1 MGADARPVILWF
13 RQDLR
18 LADNPALAAAV
29 ASGRPLL
36 PLYIL
41 DEATPG
47 LRPMGGASRWWL
59 AGSLESLSA
68 ALAKRG
74 AALVMGRGAAAEV
87 LDALI
92 AETGAAAV
100 HWNRCYEPG
109 AIARDKAIKAR
120 LQDRGI
126 AAESHNGALLAE
138 PWTVKTGSGGP
149 FKVFTPFWQALRRDL
164 RRDPPLP
171 APKRIPGLGQ
181 ECASDPLASWNLRPS
196 SPDWAAGLR
205 EAWTPGERSAKERLK
220 RFVDESSAIYASER
234 DRPDREGTA
243 RLSPHLHWGEISP
256 RQVWRTI
263 ESRAAAGNL
272 PDAQATA
279 FLRQLAWR
287 EFSHHLLFHWPDL
300 PDKPWQPAFAS
311 FPWRKDPAL
320 LAAWQRG
327 RTGYPLVDAA
337 MRELRVTGWMHNR
350 VRMVAASFLV
360 KHLLQPWRAGE
371 AWFWD
376 TLVDADLAQNAA
388 NWQWV
393 AGSGADAAPYFRI
406 FNPVLQGQRF
416 DAQGRYVRRW
426 LPALA
431 RLPDRFIH
439 APWRAPADVLAAA
452 GITLGR
458 DYPPPI
464 VDHDEARQRALAAYQ
479 AIHAPAAAVKT
490 SRRGSS

>member
-1 MGADARPVILWF
+1 MPEDSRPAILWF

-18 LADNPALAAAV
+18 LADNPALTAAI

-47 LRPMGGASRWWL
+47 LRSLGGASRWWL
-59 AGSLESLSA
+59 AGSLEALGN
-68 ALAKRG
+68 ALARRG
-74 AALVMGRGAAAEV
+74 ATLILRRGEAAAV

-109 AIARDKAIKAR
+109 AIARDKTIKTR
-120 LQDRGI
+120 LLARGI

-149 FKVFTPFWQALRRDL
+149 FKVFTPFWQALRREQRL
-164 RRDPPLP
+164 DPPQP
-171 APKRIPGLGQ
+171 APKRIPGLDRA
-181 ECASDPLASWNLRPS
+181 CAGDPLVSWHLLPS
-196 SPDWAAGLR
+196 CPDWAAGLR
-205 EAWTPGERSAKERLK
+205 EAWTPGEKGAQDRLK
-220 RFVDESSAIYASER
+220 RFIDDAAAGYATDR

-243 RLSPHLHWGEISP
+243 RLSAHLHWGEISP
-256 RQVWRTI
+256 HQIWRAV
-263 ESRAAAGNL
+263 ESRAAAGEL
-272 PDAQATA
+272 TEAQATA
-279 FLRQLAWR
+279 VLRQLAWR
-287 EFSHHLLFHWPDL
+287 EFSHHLLFHWPEL
-300 PDKPWQPAFAS
+300 PLKPWQPAFES
-311 FPWRKDPAL
+311 FPWREDPVL

-327 RTGYPLVDAA
+327 RTGYPMVDAA
-337 MRELRVTGWMHNR
+337 MRELWVTGWMHNR
-350 VRMVAASFLV
+350 ARMIAGSFLV
-360 KHLLQPWRAGE
+360 KHLLQPWQAGE

-406 FNPVLQGQRF
+406 FNPMLQGERF
-416 DAQGRYVRRW
+416 DPQGRYVRRW
-426 LPALA
+426 LPALG

-439 APWRAPADVLAAA
+439 APWRAPAEVLAAA
-452 GITLGR
+452 KIVLGR
-458 DYPPPI
+458 DYPRPI
-464 VDHDEARQRALAAYQ
+464 VDHDEARKRALAAYDL
-479 AIHAPAAAVKT
+479 IKT
-490 SRRGSS
+490 ARRGSS